1 MTPRSIL
8 VTLLVLTS
16 PAAAQQPPRA
26 LFPLPAPV
34 AAPSPAA
41 TPTPT
46 APEPPIAVE
55 PLAAP
60 TLASLGLAGAE
71 AELGGPL
78 WTHGAPEA
86 LAVLFGRLPTYIADP
101 ILAGLQKAL
110 LTAPGPAVDA
120 PRELF
125 LLRVDRLLAMAEPAA
140 ALDLLAL
147 VPEGPPEPELE
158 SRRLQARFALGQV
171 EPACATSQAVESA
184 VSPWPQ
190 ARIVCAALAGD
201 AAAVQLGLDLLDARG
216 ESTDTVLAELARAT
230 VGGERLTLRLPVP
243 DDPLLLPLLRR
254 AVIDVDPAAVVK
266 LPAPVRRALLDNP
279 NLASAT
285 RAAAA
290 GPPRPGPSTRPEL
303 SGRPPTDWTVAME
316 SVPSSR
322 RARWLALA
330 DGLGLDV
337 PETIWTNLVHSPIEG
352 DGPAPDVALWRGF
365 EVARAGEQRGAML
378 LYTLLL
384 LDGRPETAAAIT
396 LRRSLDA
403 LSELGLD
410 DAARSL
416 AASTG
421 GALGL

>member
-1 MTPRSIL
+1 M
-8 VTLLVLTS
+8 LVLAA
-16 PAAAQQPPRA
+16 PAAAQQPPRP
-26 LFPLPAPV
+26 LFPTPAPV
-34 AAPSPAA
+34 
-41 TPTPT
+41 T
-46 APEPPIAVE
+46 APAPATTSTPVAPEAPIAVE

-86 LAVLFGRLPTYIADP
+86 LPALLGRLPTQIDDP
-101 ILAGLQKAL
+101 ILTGLQRAL

-120 PRELF
+120 SAELF
-125 LLRVDRLLAMAEPAA
+125 LLRVDRLLAMAEPTA

-147 VPEGPPEPELE
+147 VPEGPPKPEIE
-158 SRRLQARFALGQV
+158 ARRLQARFALGQV
-171 EPACATSQAVESA
+171 EPGCASAQAAESA

-216 ESTDTVLAELARAT
+216 EATDAVLAELAHAI
-230 VGGERLTLRLPVP
+230 VGGDRVTLRPPVP

-254 AVIDVDPAAVVK
+254 TVIDVDSAAVTR
-266 LPAPVRRALLDNP
+266 LPMPVRRALADNP

-290 GPPRPGPSTRPEL
+290 GAPRPGPSTRPEL
-303 SGRPPTDWTVAME
+303 SGRPPTEWLAALD
-316 SVPSSR
+316 SVPGSR
-322 RARWLALA
+322 RARWLALV
-330 DGLGLDV
+330 DGLGLEV
-337 PETIWTNLVHSPIEG
+337 PEPIWTDLAGMPAQG
-352 DGPAPDVALWRGF
+352 DGPAPNVALWRGF
-365 EVARAGEQRGAML
+365 EMARAGEQRGAML
-378 LYTLLL
+378 LYMLLL
-384 LDGRPETAAAIT
+384 LDGRPEGAAAIT

>member
-1 MTPRSIL
+1 M
-8 VTLLVLTS
+8 TLLLLTA
-16 PAAAQQPPRA
+16 PAAAQSPPRA
-26 LFPLPAPV
+26 LFPGPAPESAPPQAV
-34 AAPSPAA
+34 APAPASPEA
-41 TPTPT
+41 
-46 APEPPIAVE
+46 PIAVE

-60 TLASLGLAGAE
+60 TLAGLGLAGAE

-78 WTHGAPEA
+78 WVHGAPEA
-86 LAVLFGRLPTYIADP
+86 MAVLLGRLPTRSDDP

-110 LTAPGPAVDA
+110 LTAPGPTDGA
-120 PRELF
+120 RELF

-147 VPEGPPEPELE
+147 VPEGPPAPEIE
-158 SRRLQARFALGQV
+158 ARRLQARFALGQV
-171 EPACATSQAVESA
+171 EPACAMSQSVESA

-216 ESTDTVLAELARAT
+216 EPTDAVLAELARAT
-230 VGGERLTLRLPVP
+230 VGGERLHLRPPVP

-254 AVIDVDPAAVVK
+254 AVIDVDPTAVVEM
-266 LPAPVRRALLDNP
+266 PAPVRRALSDNP
-279 NLASAT
+279 SLASAT

-303 SGRPPTDWTVAME
+303 SGRPPTDWAAAMG
-316 SVPSSR
+316 SVPGNR

-337 PETIWTNLVHSPIEG
+337 PEPIWTDLARNPVGG

-365 EVARAGEQRGAML
+365 EIARAGEQRGAML
-378 LYTLLL
+378 LYMLLL
-384 LDGRPETAAAIT
+384 LDGRPEAAAAVT

-403 LSELGLD
+403 LGELGLE